1 MNFISL
7 IGCSLLIS
15 SLAVPS
21 FSLSNNSNNFIELAN
36 GDFSLKDVGSV
47 TDELSRFGYD
57 LTDYELG
64 LKGDTPFTI
73 LENGESVYLYI
84 FNSNGFLDFNKISFG
99 YYEGDLKNFS
109 YDSLSYV
116 EKDINLVSFD
126 KNHQF
131 GKFLIND
138 IAPNL
143 YSDHVYL
150 VREIYQEEN
159 KENSEFIQGIGLIY
173 QYNSKNSE
181 IKIINEE
188 TINVTNKLVAYE
200 VYPYN
205 ESLNSVEKIYQR
217 NYVAFSTDKKMDDL
231 LKVKLKYNGYYYGG
245 YTDIA
250 LDFTH
255 FTQQGDI
262 MFYNFADKL
271 ENKDVRNHILEDW
284 YYNEFNRFED
294 KVVDIEDE
302 YVSVNFTIDNGWWN
316 MDKVSSNFTYNT
328 IEKTTELDPELVIN
342 EDIFNYDYVV
352 TFDAHPVDVF
362 ATTSSSNSWIFWEE
376 INSSSN
382 IFVGVTC
389 PEFQTHVLYE
399 SYLKWTEDEKNQ
411 FKEIIGLSSSN
422 TDEDV
427 YQQLVDNGYGYST
440 YNSNTYLTKDILN
453 NLVSNDIIEFS
464 NNAMLEVEDLTLLQF
479 TYVVNNE
486 VKEAIVIDTYTD
498 SSGGNQFQDNNA
510 PIINGWNNF
519 IDSVG
524 DFFTNGFGQAITII
538 VALIVI
544 IMLIKLIISII
555 KLFKKK

>member
-1 MNFISL
+1 MNFVSL

-57 LTDYELG
+57 LSDYELG

-131 GKFLIND
+131 GKFLISD

-271 ENKDVRNHILEDW
+271 ENKNVRNHILEDW

-316 MDKVSSNFTYNT
+316 MDKVNSNFTYNT
-328 IEKTTELDPELVIN
+328 IEKTIELDPELVIN

-352 TFDAHPVDVF
+352 TFESHPVDVF

-389 PEFQTHVLYE
+389 PEFQMHVLYD
-399 SYLKWTEDEKNQ
+399 SYLKWSDDEKNQ
-411 FKEIIGLSSSN
+411 FKEIIGLSSSS

-453 NLVSNDIIEFS
+453 NLDSNDIIEFS

-498 SSGGNQFQDNNA
+498 SSGGNQFQDNDA

-544 IMLIKLIISII
+544 IMLIKFIISII

>member
-1 MNFISL
+1 MNFVSL

-57 LTDYELG
+57 LSDYELG

-262 MFYNFADKL
+262 MFYNFADQL

-352 TFDAHPVDVF
+352 TFESHPVDVF

-389 PEFQTHVLYE
+389 PEFEMHVLYD
-399 SYLKWTEDEKNQ
+399 SYLKWSDDEKNQ

-453 NLVSNDIIEFS
+453 NLDSNDIIEFS

-498 SSGGNQFQDNNA
+498 SSGGNQFQDNDA

-544 IMLIKLIISII
+544 IMLIKFIISII

>member
-1 MNFISL
+1 MNFVSL

-15 SLAVPS
+15 SLVAPS
-21 FSLSNNSNNFIELAN
+21 FSLSNNSDNFIELAN

-47 TDELSRFGYD
+47 TEELSRFGYD
-57 LTDYELG
+57 LSDYELG

-73 LENGESVYLYI
+73 LENGENVYLYI

-116 EKDINLVSFD
+116 EKDITLVSFD

-131 GKFLIND
+131 GKFLISD

-159 KENSEFIQGIGLIY
+159 KENSEFIQGIGLVY
-173 QYNSKNSE
+173 QYNAKNSE
-181 IKIINEE
+181 IKVINEE

-271 ENKDVRNHILEDW
+271 ENKNVRNHILEDW

-294 KVVDIEDE
+294 KLVDIEDE

-352 TFDAHPVDVF
+352 TFESHPVDVF

-399 SYLKWTEDEKNQ
+399 SYLQWAEDEKNQ
-411 FKEIIGLSSSN
+411 FKEIIGLSSSS

-453 NLVSNDIIEFS
+453 NLISNDIIEFS

-498 SSGGNQFQDNNA
+498 SSGGNQFQDNDA

-538 VALIVI
+538 VALFVI

>member
-73 LENGESVYLYI
+73 LENGENVYLYI

-131 GKFLIND
+131 GKFLISD

-143 YSDHVYL
+143 YTDHVYL

-271 ENKDVRNHILEDW
+271 ENKNVRNHILEDW

-352 TFDAHPVDVF
+352 TFESHPVDVF

-399 SYLKWTEDEKNQ
+399 SYLQWAEDEKNQ
-411 FKEIIGLSSSN
+411 FKEIIGLSSSS

-427 YQQLVDNGYGYST
+427 YKQLVDNGYGYST

-498 SSGGNQFQDNNA
+498 SSGGNQFQDNDA

-524 DFFTNGFGQAITII
+524 DFFTNGFGQFITII

>member
-21 FSLSNNSNNFIELAN
+21 FLLSNNSNNFIELAN

-328 IEKTTELDPELVIN
+328 IEKTSELDPELVIN

-352 TFDAHPVDVF
+352 TFESHPVDVF

-389 PEFQTHVLYE
+389 PEFQLHVLYE
-399 SYLKWTEDEKNQ
+399 SYLQWAEDEKNQ
-411 FKEIIGLSSSN
+411 FKEIIGLSSSS

-427 YQQLVDNGYGYST
+427 YKQLVDNGYGYST

-479 TYVVNNE
+479 TYVINNE

-544 IMLIKLIISII
+544 IMLIKFIISII

>member
-73 LENGESVYLYI
+73 LENGENVYLYI

-131 GKFLIND
+131 GKFLISD

-143 YSDHVYL
+143 YTDHVYL

-271 ENKDVRNHILEDW
+271 ENKNVRNHILEDW

-328 IEKTTELDPELVIN
+328 IEKTTELDSELVIN

-352 TFDAHPVDVF
+352 TFESHPVDVF

-399 SYLKWTEDEKNQ
+399 SYLQWAEDEKNQ
-411 FKEIIGLSSSN
+411 FKEIVGLSSSS

-427 YQQLVDNGYGYST
+427 YKQLVDNGYGYST

-498 SSGGNQFQDNNA
+498 SSGGNQFQDNDA

-524 DFFTNGFGQAITII
+524 DFFTNGFGQFITII

>member
-1 MNFISL
+1 MNFVSL

-21 FSLSNNSNNFIELAN
+21 FSLGNNSNNFIELGN

-47 TDELSRFGYD
+47 TEELTRFGYD
-57 LTDYELG
+57 LSDYELG

-73 LENGESVYLYI
+73 LENGENVYLYI

-131 GKFLIND
+131 GKFLISD

-352 TFDAHPVDVF
+352 TFESHPVDVF

-399 SYLKWTEDEKNQ
+399 SYLQWAEDEKNQ
-411 FKEIIGLSSSN
+411 FKEIIGLSSSS

-427 YQQLVDNGYGYST
+427 YKQLVDNGYGYST
-440 YNSNTYLTKDILN
+440 YNSNTYLTKNILN

-486 VKEAIVIDTYTD
+486 VKEAIVIDFYTD
-498 SSGGNQFQDNNA
+498 SSGGNQFQDNDA

-544 IMLIKLIISII
+544 IMLIKFIISII

>member
-1 MNFISL
+1 MNFVSL

-57 LTDYELG
+57 LSDYELG

-131 GKFLIND
+131 GKFLISD

-271 ENKDVRNHILEDW
+271 ENKNVRNHILEDW

-316 MDKVSSNFTYNT
+316 MDKVNSNFTYNT

-352 TFDAHPVDVF
+352 TFESHPVDVF

-389 PEFQTHVLYE
+389 PEFQMHVLYD
-399 SYLKWTEDEKNQ
+399 SYLKWSDDEKNQ
-411 FKEIIGLSSSN
+411 FKEIIGLSSSS

-453 NLVSNDIIEFS
+453 NLDSNDIIEFS

-498 SSGGNQFQDNNA
+498 SSGGNQFQDNDA

-544 IMLIKLIISII
+544 IMLIKFIISII

>member
-1 MNFISL
+1 MNFFSL

-47 TDELSRFGYD
+47 TEELTRFGYD
-57 LTDYELG
+57 LSDYELG

-73 LENGESVYLYI
+73 LENGENVYLYI
-84 FNSNGFLDFNKISFG
+84 FKSNGFLDFNKISFG

-316 MDKVSSNFTYNT
+316 MDKVNSNFTYNT

-352 TFDAHPVDVF
+352 TFDSHPVDVF

-389 PEFQTHVLYE
+389 PEFQMHVLYD
-399 SYLKWTEDEKNQ
+399 SYLKWPEDEKNQ
-411 FKEIIGLSSSN
+411 FKEMIGLSSSS

-453 NLVSNDIIEFS
+453 NLDSNDIIEFS
-464 NNAMLEVEDLTLLQF
+464 NNAMLEVENLTLLQF

-498 SSGGNQFQDNNA
+498 SSGGNQFQDNDA

-544 IMLIKLIISII
+544 IMLIKFIISII